1 MLRVSEKKYMSNNDD
16 FDYSKEI
23 EKLTLYKVLQETQDN
38 ESHEKMVY
46 KKGLYSDIWS
56 SEGRWIYIWK
66 IPIFKKERNGDDTV
80 IRIFGM
86 PVIKLVRRNEEK
98 KYCIFNIPIKTKQ
111 RTDIVTHSD
120 IEDIKR
126 QLQRLKD
133 MEEKHIG
140 SSI

>member
-1 MLRVSEKKYMSNNDD
+1 MSNNDD